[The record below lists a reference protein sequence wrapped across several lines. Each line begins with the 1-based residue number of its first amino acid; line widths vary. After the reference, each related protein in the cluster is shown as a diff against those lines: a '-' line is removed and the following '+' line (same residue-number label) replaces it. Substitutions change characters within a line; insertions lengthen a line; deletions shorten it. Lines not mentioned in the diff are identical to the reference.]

1 MADSPRTAGIQ
12 CVIVTPETTV
22 LDVKAKSVTLPLE
35 DGQRGVARGHAP
47 FIGRLG
53 AGAVRITTVDG
64 REAAHS
70 VFVEK
75 GFVEVSHD
83 VVTVI
88 TQRAL
93 PAEKLDLA
101 TARQEL
107 AAISARAARGEE
119 AIAAKLQ
126 AQQAA
131 REIVRIAERAR

>member
-1 MADSPRTAGIQ
+1 MADSPRTTGIQ

-35 DGQRGVARGHAP
+35 DGQRGVARGHAA

-53 AGAVRITTVDG
+53 AGAVRITTADG

-70 VFVEK
+70 GFVEK

-107 AAISARAARGEE
+107 AAISAQAARGEE
-119 AIAAKLQ
+119 AIEAKLQ

-131 REIVRIAERAR
+131 REILRIAERAR

>member
-53 AGAVRITTVDG
+53 AGAVRITTADG

-107 AAISARAARGEE
+107 AAISAQAARGEE
-119 AIAAKLQ
+119 AIDAKLQ